1 MNEMYRV
8 LKKGGRLL
16 IYVMAFEQ
24 DKKKYDTQDE
34 LVKFTHQT
42 KDSKKTVAHN
52 AMRYYH
58 LYKENELIADALEL
72 GWTLTDQFFDT
83 GNWAI
88 VVEKLEESK
97 PVPMELNNVTQEEKD
112 VNQMADDVMKCSI
125 KKDKKKNKD
134 KNNIIKDETEIVQ
147 SKPFGS

>member
-42 KDSKKTVAHN
+42 KDSKKTIAHN

-97 PVPMELNNVTQEEKD
+97 PVPMELNDVDQEEKD
-112 VNQMADDVMKCSI
+112 VNQMADDVKKCSI

-134 KNNIIKDETEIVQ
+134 KDKSVKDETEIVQ